1 MRLKGLKASGFE
13 GLGIR
18 VQGLGF
24 EVRVPGPGCRVQG
37 LGFRV
42 CG

>member
-1 MRLKGLKASGFE
+1 MVE

-18 VQGLGF
+18 ASSERESAGFGFWGFWLKDRVEGLKF
-24 EVRVPGPGCRVQG
+24 RVQG

-42 CG
+42 